1 MVLPRIEERT
11 LYTPIINYLE
21 SNGFQAI
28 GNTMVLGK
36 EPDIIFKYG
45 SLTFVIEVKVGKKE
59 SVGLS
64 AVAQAYDYGRRLKTN
79 NVIILIYPEE
89 IRNSPIDNFDV
100 VRRIAVES
108 EIHGVILTESWNE
121 SRVITLEFLA
131 RQLRLTI
138 DKQLSRVDFASA
150 VKLIGDF
157 ATDLNSVVF
166 QIKTDELVAE
176 VVNKLDLFASI
187 GEIKEKEAAE
197 NQVISLASFL
207 LFNQLLFYHVYTKKA
222 NDNELPKMNEVQ
234 SLKEIQNYFDLITAI
249 DYKSI
254 YRTNLLAHIPETKSV
269 LDVINQVIKAIK
281 LLRAEYISHDLAGR
295 FFHDLIPF
303 EVRKILAAFYTHPNS
318 ADLLTGLAI
327 DDYDSTIIDP
337 ACGSGTLLVSSYK
350 SKMKLYTDSNGQTNL
365 KKLHKRFLENE
376 ITGIDLMPFA
386 AHISTLNLAMQNIEQ
401 PTNIVRI
408 ASMDSLTLSEQL
420 RNKEFRSGNG
430 LKISGFEHSIQKQLT
445 GADTIIKKPGAVS
458 AEGKG
463 KGFSLIPSDLV
474 IMNPPFSD
482 REKMPSEMREKI
494 NANEVLN
501 RVTGNR
507 VNLWGSFM
515 VLSDMLLKNDGK
527 VAAVIP
533 INIARGEATKK
544 IRQYMLKNYS
554 PQYIVKPLEDEAFSE
569 GASFK
574 DILFIA
580 RKRKPLPDDY
590 TAIVTIKTSI
600 KNLPPEAVRGL
611 ISRVK
616 NSYDKKEP
624 LNTSTVETEFVETTN
639 LSRYENNLMPLIG
652 FSSTSNKKT
661 LANFLSVVRAR
672 ARKKLIRID
681 HSMISEGFHA
691 SPSGLSELVFITKPL
706 DPSRIERAFLIA
718 EKEDDEHVLVKI
730 KGLTETFTVE
740 KLKLKPALRTLTA
753 VKTMDVSNTDYVL
766 IDPPDNFETIMNLS
780 KWNGSFDWSKQRE
793 NVRKKTSK
801 VVVGRRFRPN
811 SKNTHQFAFYAD
823 KGTLSPHTFKLLSFN
838 DLSES
843 KMQTLI
849 LNSTLTMT
857 NILSFR
863 EQTTGGFTDIMESEL
878 VLFDI
883 FDISKLSPESRAELL
898 KLFEELG
905 RVEFPS
911 ILDQYVS
918 SDENRLKL
926 DLGILSALGF
936 EEEEATQLLFP
947 LYEAIITE
955 LKIKG

>member
-11 LYTPIINYLE
+11 LYTPIVNHLE

-28 GNTMVLGK
+28 GNTMVQGK

-45 SLTFVIEVKVGKKE
+45 SMTFVIEVKVGKKE

-64 AVAQAYDYGRRLKTN
+64 AVAQAYDYGRRLKTQ

-89 IRNSPIDNFDV
+89 IRNSPIDNFDAIY
-100 VRRIAVES
+100 RIAIEN
-108 EIHGVILTESWNE
+108 EIWGIILTESWTE
-121 SRVITLEFLA
+121 SRAITVDFLA
-131 RQLRLTI
+131 RQLKLTV

-150 VKLIGDF
+150 VKLITNY
-157 ATDLNSVVF
+157 ATDLNSVVY
-166 QIKTDELVAE
+166 QIRTDELIAE

-187 GEIKEKEAAE
+187 GEIKEKEAAK

-222 NDNELPKMNEVQ
+222 KDNELPEMEEVK
-234 SLKEIQNYFDLITAI
+234 SLKDIQEYFNLITAI

-254 YRTNLLAHIPETKSV
+254 YRTNLLAHIPETRSV
-269 LDVINQVIKAIK
+269 LDVINEVIKAVK

-327 DDYDSTIIDP
+327 DNYNSTVIDP

-350 SKMKLYTDSNGQTNL
+350 AKMKLYADANGSINL
-365 KKLHKRFLENE
+365 KKLHKEFLENE
-376 ITGIDLMPFA
+376 VTGIDIMPFA
-386 AHISTLNLAMQNIEQ
+386 AHITTLNLAMQNIEE

-408 ASMDSLTLSEQL
+408 ASMDSLTLSKQL
-420 RNKEFRSGNG
+420 KKKEFGSGNG
-430 LKISGFEHSIQKQLT
+430 IKISGFEHSIQTQLT
-445 GADTIIKKPGAVS
+445 GDNIVIRKRGAVS
-458 AEGKG
+458 AEGRG
-463 KGFSLIPSDLV
+463 KGFTITPSDLV

-482 REKMPSEMREKI
+482 REKMPADMREKI
-494 NANEVLN
+494 NENDLLN
-501 RVTGNR
+501 RVSGNR

-515 VLSDMLLKNDGK
+515 ALSDMLLKNEGK

-554 PQYIVKPLEDEAFSE
+554 LQYIVKPLEDEAFSE

-574 DILFIA
+574 DVLFIA
-580 RKRKPLPDDY
+580 RKRRPLPGDY

-611 ISRVK
+611 ISRIRS
-616 NSYDKKEP
+616 SYERKES
-624 LNTSTVETEFVETTN
+624 LNTGSVEIGFMETRKI
-639 LSRYENNLMPLIG
+639 SVYENNLMPIIG
-652 FSSTSNKKT
+652 FSSTSNKKV
-661 LANFLSVVRAR
+661 LDDFLSVVRDR
-672 ARKKLIRID
+672 AGKKLTKID
-681 HSMISEGFHA
+681 RSIISEGFHA
-691 SPSGLSELVFITKPL
+691 SPSGLSELVFITKPM
-706 DPSRIERAFLIA
+706 DPSRVERAFLIV
-718 EKEDDEHVLVKI
+718 EKDCEKYILVKI
-730 KGLTETFTVE
+730 KGLNEPFPVD

-753 VKTMDVSNTDYVL
+753 VKTMDASNIDYVL
-766 IDPPDNFETIMNLS
+766 IDPPDNFEIILNLS
-780 KWNGSFDWSKQRE
+780 KWKGSFDWSKHRE
-793 NVRKKTSK
+793 NVRKKTSN

-811 SKNTHQFAFYAD
+811 SKNTHHFAFYAE
-823 KGTLSPHTFKLLSFN
+823 KGILSPHTFKLLSFK
-838 DLSES
+838 DTTES
-843 KMQTLI
+843 KIQTLI
-849 LNSTLTMT
+849 LNSALTIS

-883 FDISKLSPESRAELL
+883 FDLSKLSLESKNALL
-898 KLFEELG
+898 ILFEELSK
-905 RVEFPS
+905 VEFPS
-911 ILDQYVS
+911 ILDQYVRT
-918 SDENRLKL
+918 DENLMKL

-936 EEEEATQLLFP
+936 GESEAKQMLFP
-947 LYEAIITE
+947 LYEAIIGE
-955 LKIKG
+955 LKVKG

>member
-11 LYTPIINYLE
+11 LYTPIINHLE
-21 SNGFQAI
+21 SVGFQAI
-28 GNTMVLGK
+28 GNTMVQGK

-64 AVAQAYDYGRRLKTN
+64 AVAQAYDYGRRLKTQ

-89 IRNSPIDNFDV
+89 IRNSPVENFDAIH
-100 VRRIAVES
+100 RIAVES
-108 EIHGVILTESWNE
+108 EIWGILLTESWTE
-121 SRVITLEFLA
+121 SRAVTLDFLA
-131 RQLRLTI
+131 RQLKLTV

-150 VKLIGDF
+150 VKLIGNY
-157 ATDLNSVVF
+157 AKDLNSVVY
-166 QIKTDELVAE
+166 QIRTDELIAE

-197 NQVISLASFL
+197 TQVISLASFL

-222 NDNELPKMNEVQ
+222 KDNGLPEIEEIK
-234 SLKEIQNYFDLITAI
+234 SLKDIQGYFDLITAI

-269 LDVINQVIKAIK
+269 LDVINEVIKAIK

-303 EVRKILAAFYTHPNS
+303 EVRKVLAAFYTHPNS

-327 DDYDSTIIDP
+327 DNYDSTVIDP

-350 SKMKLYTDSNGQTNL
+350 AKMRLYTDANGPENI
-365 KKLHKRFLENE
+365 KKMHKAFLENE
-376 ITGIDLMPFA
+376 ITGIDVMPFA
-386 AHISTLNLAMQNIEQ
+386 AHITTLNLAMQNIEQ

-408 ASMDSLTLSEQL
+408 ASMDSLTLSEHL
-420 RNKEFRSGNG
+420 RKKEFTSGKG
-430 LKISGFEHSIQKQLT
+430 IKISGFEHSIQTQLT
-445 GADTIIKKPGAVS
+445 GENIVIRKHGAVS

-463 KGFSLIPSDLV
+463 KSFSLIPSDLV

-482 REKMPSEMREKI
+482 REKMPLEMREKI
-494 NANEVLN
+494 NGNEVLN
-501 RVTGNR
+501 RVSGNR

-515 VLSDMLLKNDGK
+515 ALSDLLLKKDGK

-554 PQYIVKPLEDEAFSE
+554 LQYIIKPLEDEAFSE

-574 DILFIA
+574 DIIFIT

-611 ISRVK
+611 VSRVK
-616 NSYDKKEP
+616 NSYQKKEI
-624 LNTSTVETEFVETTN
+624 LNTGTVETEFMETTK
-639 LSRYENNLMPLIG
+639 LSRYENNIMPIIG
-652 FSSTSNKKT
+652 FSSTSNKKV
-661 LANFLSVVRAR
+661 LDDFLSLVRER
-672 ARKKLIRID
+672 AGKKLIKID
-681 HSMISEGFHA
+681 KSMISEGFHA

-706 DPSRIERAFLIA
+706 DPSRIERAFLIV
-718 EKEDDEHVLVKI
+718 EKEDQNEIVVKI
-730 KGLTETFTVE
+730 KGLNESFPVE
-740 KLKLKPALRTLTA
+740 RLKLKPALRTLTA
-753 VKTMDVSNTDYVL
+753 VKTMDASNTDYVL
-766 IDPPDNFETIMNLS
+766 IDPPDNFETILNLS
-780 KWNGSFDWSKQRE
+780 KWNGSFDWPKQRE
-793 NVRKKTSK
+793 NVRRKTSN

-811 SKNTHQFAFYAD
+811 SKNTHHFAFYSE
-823 KGTLSPHTFKLLSFN
+823 KGIVPPDTLKLVNFGDN
-838 DLSES
+838 IQA
-843 KMQTLI
+843 KIQTL
-849 LNSTLTMT
+849 LFNSTLTIT

-863 EQTTGGFTDIMESEL
+863 EQTTGGFTDIRGSEL

-883 FDISKLSPESRAELL
+883 FNISKLSPETKAALL
-898 KLFEELG
+898 KLFEELS

-926 DLGILSALGF
+926 DLGILSALGVDK
-936 EEEEATQLLFP
+936 EEAGKILFP
-947 LYEAIITE
+947 LYEAIIEE

>member
-11 LYTPIINYLE
+11 LYTPIINFLE

-64 AVAQAYDYGRRLKTN
+64 AVAQAYDYSRRLETK
-79 NVIILIYPEE
+79 NVIILIYPDE
-89 IRNSPIDNFDV
+89 IRNSPVENFDV
-100 VRRIAVES
+100 IRRIAVES
-108 EIHGVILTESWNE
+108 EIWGVILTESWNE
-121 SRVITLEFLA
+121 SRAITLEFLA

-150 VKLIGDF
+150 VKLIGNF
-157 ATDLNSVVF
+157 ATDLNSVVY
-166 QIKTDELVAE
+166 QIKTDELIAE
-176 VVNKLDLFASI
+176 VINKLDLFASI

-222 NDNELPKMNEVQ
+222 NDNELPEMNEVH
-234 SLKEIQNYFDLITAI
+234 SLKDIQNYFDLITAI

-281 LLRAEYISHDLAGR
+281 LLRAEYLSHDLAGR

-350 SKMKLYTDSNGQTNL
+350 SKMKLYTDSNGPTNL

-430 LKISGFEHSIQKQLT
+430 LKISGFEQSIQKQLT

-515 VLSDMLLKNDGK
+515 ALSDLLLKNDGK

-533 INIARGEATKK
+533 INIARGEATKN

-554 PQYIVKPLEDEAFSE
+554 LQYIVKPLEDEAFSE

-600 KNLPPEAVRGL
+600 KNLPPEAVSGL

-616 NSYDKKEP
+616 NSYKKKEP
-624 LNTSTVETEFVETTN
+624 LNTGTVETELMETTK
-639 LSRYENNLMPLIG
+639 LSRYENNLMPIIG
-652 FSSTSNKKT
+652 FSSTSNKKV
-661 LANFLSVVRAR
+661 LDDFLSVVRGKAG
-672 ARKKLIRID
+672 KKLTKIG

-706 DPSRIERAFLIA
+706 NPSRIERAFLIVDKET
-718 EKEDDEHVLVKI
+718 EKEVLVKI
-730 KGLTETFTVE
+730 KGLNESFPVE
-740 KLKLKPALRTLTA
+740 RLKLKPALRTLTA
-753 VKTMDVSNTDYVL
+753 VKTMDASNADYVL
-766 IDPPDNFETIMNLS
+766 IDPPDNFETILNLS
-780 KWNGSFDWSKQRE
+780 KWKGSFDWPKQRE
-793 NVRKKTSK
+793 NVRKKTSN

-811 SKNTHQFAFYAD
+811 SKNTHHFAFCAD

-838 DLSES
+838 DLTES
-843 KMQTLI
+843 KIQTLI

-883 FDISKLSPESRAELL
+883 FDISKLSQESKSKLL
-898 KLFEELG
+898 EIFEELSG
-905 RVEFPS
+905 VEFPS

-936 EEEEATQLLFP
+936 DEEEAKQLLFP
-947 LYEAIITE
+947 LYEAIIGE
-955 LKIKG
+955 LKVKG

>member
-64 AVAQAYDYGRRLKTN
+64 AVAQAYDYGRRLRTQ

-89 IRNSPIDNFDV
+89 IRNTPVQNFDA

-108 EIHGVILTESWNE
+108 EIWGILLTESWTE
-121 SRVITLEFLA
+121 SRAITLDFMA
-131 RQLRLTI
+131 RQLKLTI

-150 VKLIGDF
+150 VKLIGNY
-157 ATDLNSVVF
+157 ATDLNSVVY
-166 QIKTDELVAE
+166 QIRTDELIAE

-187 GEIKEKEAAE
+187 GEIKEKEAAK

-222 NDNELPKMNEVQ
+222 KDNELPEMEEIE
-234 SLKEIQNYFDLITAI
+234 SLKDIQNYFDLITAI

-269 LDVINQVIKAIK
+269 LDVINEVIKAIK

-327 DDYDSTIIDP
+327 DNFDSTVIDP

-350 SKMKLYTDSNGQTNL
+350 SKKKLYTEANSSANL
-365 KKLHKRFLENE
+365 KKLHKQFLENE

-408 ASMDSLTLSEQL
+408 ASMDSLTLSEKL
-420 RNKEFRSGNG
+420 RNKEFKSGHG
-430 LKISGFEHSIQKQLT
+430 LKISGFEHSIQSQLT
-445 GADTIIKKPGAVS
+445 GSNVIIKKHGAVS

-463 KGFSLIPSDLV
+463 KGFYLAPSDLV

-482 REKMPSEMREKI
+482 REKMPAEMREKI
-494 NANEVLN
+494 NENEVLN
-501 RVTGNR
+501 RVSGNR

-515 VLSDMLLKNDGK
+515 ALSDLLLKTNGK

-554 PQYIVKPLEDEAFSE
+554 LQYLVKPLEDEAFSE
-569 GASFK
+569 GSSFK
-574 DILFIA
+574 DVLFIG
-580 RKRKPLPDDY
+580 RKRKPLPGDY
-590 TAIVTIKTSI
+590 TEIVTIKTSI
-600 KNLPPEAVRGL
+600 KSLPPEAVSGL
-611 ISRVK
+611 ISRIR
-616 NSYDKKEP
+616 NSYEKKEP
-624 LNTSTVETEFVETTN
+624 LNTGTVETEFLETVK
-639 LSRYENNLMPLIG
+639 LAQYENNLMPIIG
-652 FSSTSNKKT
+652 FLSTSNKKV
-661 LANFLSVVRAR
+661 LDNFLTRVRER
-672 ARKKLIRID
+672 AGKKLMKLSS
-681 HSMISEGFHA
+681 SMISEGFHA

-706 DPSRIERAFLIA
+706 DSSRIERAFLIA
-718 EKEDDEHVLVKI
+718 ESENEKEVSVKI
-730 KGLTETFTVE
+730 KGLNESFPVARS
-740 KLKLKPALRTLTA
+740 KLKPALRTLTA
-753 VKTMDVSNTDYVL
+753 VKSMDASNTDYVL
-766 IDPPDNFETIMNLS
+766 IDPPDNFRTILNLS
-780 KWNGSFDWSKQRE
+780 KWEGSFDWPKHRE
-793 NVRKKTSK
+793 NVRKKTSN

-811 SKNTHQFAFYAD
+811 SKNTHHFAFYSE
-823 KGTLSPHTFKLLSFN
+823 KGILSPHTFKLINFK
-838 DLSES
+838 DIAEA
-843 KMQTLI
+843 KIQVLI
-849 LNSTLTMT
+849 LNSTLTMA

-883 FDISKLSPESRAELL
+883 FDTAKLPNSTKAVLLNLFNDISDS
-898 KLFEELG
+898 
-905 RVEFPS
+905 EFPS
-911 ILDQYVS
+911 ILDQYIS
-918 SDENRLKL
+918 TDEKRLKL
-926 DLGILSALGF
+926 DVGILSALGF
-936 EEEEATQLLFP
+936 NEEEAREMLFP
-947 LYEAIITE
+947 LYDAIIAE
-955 LKIKG
+955 LKTKG